1 MRTNLAP
8 LLAAAVATAG
18 CQGSLDE
25 VHLSEEALSPVT
37 EIGGEIT
44 SGWLLEELA
53 GLYRDRE
60 RLSAEDGEAYA
71 AGWGMSLDEANEH
84 ADDLIEFHVRA
95 LFFRLADEEG
105 DLRSRASLAE
115 VIADYADVETEE
127 VVGDLDGVD
136 VPFAEA
142 AAETNDD
149 GRR

>member
-1 MRTNLAP
+1 MRTKLAA

-37 EIGGEIT
+37 EIEGEIT
-44 SGWLLEELA
+44 SGWLLGELA
-53 GLYRDRE
+53 GLYRDSE

-71 AGWGMSLDEANEH
+71 AGWGMSLDEANKH
-84 ADDLIEFHVRA
+84 ADDLIAFHARA

-105 DLRSRASLAE
+105 NLRSRASLAGI
-115 VIADYADVETEE
+115 IADYAEVETEE

-142 AAETNDD
+142 AANTNDD
-149 GRR
+149 ARR